1 MKNNSSAGLY
11 HRVSTYIG
19 FFIVGSAVALW
30 ALSIPFIKLRLN
42 INDLKLGSILMF
54 LSIGAL
60 AAMVITDKLVS
71 RFGCRRTFIFSVII
85 MIFSL
90 YLVNIMPDTFSLTA
104 VVFLL
109 GAGVGISDVTANIQ
123 AIYMERAFN
132 KKLMSGFHSMYS
144 GGSFI
149 CGIAA
154 SFLLTKS
161 LNINTVI
168 NIMLII
174 LFVFL
179 IISFRGFAASGSIE
193 NTIKQDKKFT
203 MPPLLLVIAGFI
215 CFAAYMTEGSM
226 LDWAAILL
234 IDYKDFPKEISGY
247 GFSIFFASVTIGR
260 LAGDYFAN
268 KFDTGKIIAVSAVT
282 AVFGIAV
289 ILLFSS
295 KFILY
300 TGFAVIGLGAAN
312 IIPMAVSAIP
322 HVKGK
327 ISLNAAI
334 AIVTTIGYTGSLMG
348 PAVIGYISHLTNLI
362 TAFIFVC
369 VLLILAG
376 AFSLK
381 IKRK

>member
-1 MKNNSSAGLY
+1 MENNSSAGLY

-109 GAGVGISDVTANIQ
+109 GAAVGISDVTANIQ
-123 AIYMERAFN
+123 AVYMERAFG

-312 IIPMAVSAIP
+312 IIPMAVSAIT

-348 PAVIGYISHLTNLI
+348 PTVIGYISHLTNLI
-362 TAFIFVC
+362 TSFIFVC

-381 IKRK
+381 LKRK

>member
-1 MKNNSSAGLY
+1 MENNSSAGLY

-109 GAGVGISDVTANIQ
+109 GAAVGISDVTANIQ
-123 AIYMERAFN
+123 AVYMERAFG

-348 PAVIGYISHLTNLI
+348 PAVIGYISHLINLI

-381 IKRK
+381 LKRK

>member
-1 MKNNSSAGLY
+1 MENNISAGLY
-11 HRVSTYIG
+11 NRISTYIG
-19 FFIVGSAVALW
+19 FFIVGSSVALW

-60 AAMVITDKLVS
+60 AAMIITDKLVS
-71 RFGCRRTFIFSVII
+71 HLGCRRTFIFSVII
-85 MIFSL
+85 MILSI

-104 VVFLL
+104 AVFLL
-109 GAGVGISDVTANIQ
+109 GAGVGIADVTANIQ
-123 AIYMERAFN
+123 AVYMERAFG

-149 CGIAA
+149 YGISA
-154 SFLLTKS
+154 SFLLAKS
-161 LNINTVI
+161 FHINAVI

-174 LFVFL
+174 LFILL
-179 IISFRGFAASGSIE
+179 IISFRGFAVSGSLE
-193 NTIKQDKKFT
+193 NALKQEKKFI
-203 MPPLLLVIAGFI
+203 MPPVLLITAGFI

-247 GFSIFFASVTIGR
+247 GFSIFFAAVTIGR

-268 KFDTGKIIAVSAVT
+268 RFDTGKIIAVSAVT
-282 AVFGIAV
+282 AVAGIV
-289 ILLFSS
+289 CILLFSS
-295 KFILY
+295 KLILY

-322 HVKGK
+322 CVKGN

-334 AIVTTIGYTGSLMG
+334 AVVTTIGYTGSLLG
-348 PAVIGYISHLTNLI
+348 PAVIGYISHITNLI
-362 TAFIFVC
+362 TAFLFVC
-369 VLLILAG
+369 VLLITAG
-376 AFSLK
+376 VFSLK
-381 IKRK
+381 LKSK

>member
-1 MKNNSSAGLY
+1 MQ
-11 HRVSTYIG
+11 T
-19 FFIVGSAVALW
+19 
-30 ALSIPFIKLRLN
+30 
-42 INDLKLGSILMF
+42 
-54 LSIGAL
+54 
-60 AAMVITDKLVS
+60 
-71 RFGCRRTFIFSVII
+71 
-85 MIFSL
+85 
-90 YLVNIMPDTFSLTA
+90 
-104 VVFLL
+104 
-109 GAGVGISDVTANIQ
+109 
-123 AIYMERAFN
+123 
-132 KKLMSGFHSMYS
+132 
-144 GGSFI
+144 
-149 CGIAA
+149 
-154 SFLLTKS
+154 
-161 LNINTVI
+161 
-168 NIMLII
+168 
-174 LFVFL
+174 
-179 IISFRGFAASGSIE
+179 
-193 NTIKQDKKFT
+193 
-203 MPPLLLVIAGFI
+203 PPLNSVFI
-215 CFAAYMTEGSM
+215 TN
-226 LDWAAILL
+226 I
-234 IDYKDFPKEISGY
+234 
-247 GFSIFFASVTIGR
+247 SIFFASVTIGR

>member
-1 MKNNSSAGLY
+1 MENNISAGLY

-123 AIYMERAFN
+123 AVYMERAFG

-154 SFLLTKS
+154 SFLLT
-161 LNINTVI
+161 IVP
-168 NIMLII
+168 
-174 LFVFL
+174 
-179 IISFRGFAASGSIE
+179 
-193 NTIKQDKKFT
+193 KF
-203 MPPLLLVIAGFI
+203 
-215 CFAAYMTEGSM
+215 
-226 LDWAAILL
+226 
-234 IDYKDFPKEISGY
+234 
-247 GFSIFFASVTIGR
+247 
-260 LAGDYFAN
+260 N
-268 KFDTGKIIAVSAVT
+268 KF
-282 AVFGIAV
+282 
-289 ILLFSS
+289 
-295 KFILY
+295 
-300 TGFAVIGLGAAN
+300 
-312 IIPMAVSAIP
+312 
-322 HVKGK
+322 
-327 ISLNAAI
+327 
-334 AIVTTIGYTGSLMG
+334 
-348 PAVIGYISHLTNLI
+348 
-362 TAFIFVC
+362 
-369 VLLILAG
+369 
-376 AFSLK
+376 
-381 IKRK
+381 

>member
-1 MKNNSSAGLY
+1 MENNISAGLY
-11 HRVSTYIG
+11 HRASTYIG

-123 AIYMERAFN
+123 AVYMERAFG

-193 NTIKQDKKFT
+193 NTLKQDKKFT

-268 KFDTGKIIAVSAVT
+268 KFDTGKIIAVSAVA

-348 PAVIGYISHLTNLI
+348 PAVIGYISYLTNLI

-381 IKRK
+381 LKRK

>member
-1 MKNNSSAGLY
+1 MKNNISAGLY
-11 HRVSTYIG
+11 HRISTYIG
-19 FFIVGSAVALW
+19 FFIVGSSVALW

-60 AAMVITDKLVS
+60 AAMMITDKLVS
-71 RFGCRRTFIFSVII
+71 RFGCRRTFIFSVIV

-90 YLVNIMPDTFSLTA
+90 YFINIMPGTLSLTA
-104 VVFLL
+104 AVFIL
-109 GAGVGISDVTANIQ
+109 GAGVGIADVTANIQ
-123 AIYMERAFN
+123 AVYMERAFN

-149 CGIAA
+149 CGITA

-161 LNINTVI
+161 FNINTVI

-174 LFVFL
+174 LFIFL
-179 IISFRGFAASGSIE
+179 IISFRGFAASGSME
-193 NTIKQDKKFT
+193 NTVKQDKKFT
-203 MPPLLLVIAGFI
+203 MPPLLLIIAGFI

-260 LAGDYFAN
+260 LLGDYFAN

-282 AVFGIAV
+282 AVFGIAC
-289 ILLFSS
+289 ILIFNN
-295 KFILY
+295 KIILY
-300 TGFAVIGLGAAN
+300 TGFAVIGFGAAN

-322 HVKGK
+322 YVKGK

-376 AFSLK
+376 VFSLK
-381 IKRK
+381 LNRK

>member
-1 MKNNSSAGLY
+1 MENNISAGLY
-11 HRVSTYIG
+11 HRASTYIG

-123 AIYMERAFN
+123 AVYMERAFG

-168 NIMLII
+168 HIMLII

-179 IISFRGFAASGSIE
+179 IISFRGFAAYGSIE

-362 TAFIFVC
+362 TSFIFVC
-369 VLLILAG
+369 MLLILAG

-381 IKRK
+381 LKRK

>member
-1 MKNNSSAGLY
+1 MENNSSAGLY

-109 GAGVGISDVTANIQ
+109 GAAVGISDVTANIQ
-123 AIYMERAFN
+123 AVYMERAFG

-348 PAVIGYISHLTNLI
+348 PAVIGYISHLINLI